1 MSLKALS
8 FKSIHKSSPFCPSIP
23 QEGANHKEAQ
33 NHHEDLQ
40 SLIPRS
46 RQLQALFRERGF
58 HDYEV
63 AAALGTSPQCLSRRI
78 RGAAP
83 WPSDEVA
90 AICKIVGIP
99 QEQIGY
105 YFFPEVAKEASA

>member
-1 MSLKALS
+1 MKTYN
-8 FKSIHKSSPFCPSIP
+8 HSSPVPGTFRRNPYW
-23 QEGANHKEAQ
+23 K
-33 NHHEDLQ
+33 LQ
-40 SLIPRS
+40 V
-46 RQLQALFRERGF
+46 LFRERGF

-78 RGAAP
+78 RGAAT
-83 WPSDEVA
+83 WPSDEVV

>member
-1 MSLKALS
+1 MPGGV
-8 FKSIHKSSPFCPSIP
+8 H
-23 QEGANHKEAQ
+23 
-33 NHHEDLQ
+33 DMT
-40 SLIPRS
+40 
-46 RQLQALFRERGF
+46 RQK
-58 HDYEV
+58 
-63 AAALGTSPQCLSRRI
+63 PQCLSRRI

-105 YFFPEVAKEASA
+105 YFFPDVEPEGKKEASA

>member
-1 MSLKALS
+1 MRTYN
-8 FKSIHKSSPFCPSIP
+8 HSSPVPGTFRRNPYW
-23 QEGANHKEAQ
+23 K
-33 NHHEDLQ
+33 
-40 SLIPRS
+40 
-46 RQLQALFRERGF
+46 LQALFRERGF

-63 AAALGTSPQCLSRRI
+63 AAAIGTSPQCLSRRI

-105 YFFPEVAKEASA
+105 YFFPDVEPEGKKEASA